1 MVPSTIHKREYTNA
15 CGKFREDDGGE
26 ASTEFQWLHEADSSY
41 LGIDQKIEPDS
52 LLWRRYPKARMNVNL
67 SVQEDMMYTVSIVSS
82 KVAPA
87 PVPRKTETSVQTEYA
102 DDYSEVSEG
111 LENQVTES
119 RLDPSIQ
126 ELTAT
131 IQTMREEFATAL
143 TRKDDVITE
152 IRKEMKSVTSTHE
165 GTISIIVLYILFQ
178 VARVVLF

>member
-1 MVPSTIHKREYTNA
+1 M
-15 CGKFREDDGGE
+15 
-26 ASTEFQWLHEADSSY
+26 
-41 LGIDQKIEPDS
+41 
-52 LLWRRYPKARMNVNL
+52 YPKTRMNINL

-82 KVAPA
+82 KVVAPA
-87 PVPRKTETSVQTEYA
+87 PAPAAPVQTESSVQTEYA
-102 DDYSEVSEG
+102 DDYSEVPEG
-111 LENQVTES
+111 FENQSVATES

-165 GTISIIVLYILFQ
+165 GTISIIVLCILFQ